1 MLDEVDQARLHEDGN
16 ALVQLINDGF
26 EPGGAAWRVG
36 GEKNERL
43 DRFRVFTPVALCG
56 IGRLPAATEDRCVRI
71 VLVRKPAGRTTA
83 RLNKAKKKQ
92 LRDLAPE
99 ILRWVQDIRKVLMQN
114 LEPDFPG
121 RHRERPRRGSLASAC
136 WRSPTRSAARCRPW
150 RGRHARAH
158 RRRP

>member
-16 ALVQLINDGF
+16 ALMQLINDGF

-43 DRFRVFTPVALCG
+43 DCFRVFTPVALCG
-56 IGRLPAATEDRCVRI
+56 IGRLPAATEDRCLRI
-71 VLVRKPAGRTTA
+71 VLVRKPASRTTA
-83 RLNKAKKKQ
+83 RLNKAKKKH

-99 ILRWVQDIRKVLMQN
+99 ILRWTQDSRKVLIQN
-114 LEPDFPG
+114 LEPDFPAG
-121 RHRERPRRGSLASAC
+121 HRERPRRGSVA
-136 WRSPTRSAARCRPW
+136 PAAGDRRHDRR
-150 RGRHARAH
+150 RGAGPGAPRHARAH